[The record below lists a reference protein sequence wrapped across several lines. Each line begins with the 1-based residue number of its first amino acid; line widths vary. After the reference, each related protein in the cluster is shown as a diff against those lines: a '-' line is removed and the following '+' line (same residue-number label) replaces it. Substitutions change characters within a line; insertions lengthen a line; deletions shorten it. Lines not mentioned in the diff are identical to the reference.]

1 MQFKITLNAS
11 GRNSTI
17 PINYQ
22 YPLSAALYKIIA
34 KGDQDYACFLHE
46 TGYGRGFKLFT
57 FSDINCP
64 FVIKGDRLCLK
75 KGELSLHVCF
85 HIPEAMENF
94 VKGLFASENIDI
106 ADKKSKASFRVA
118 SVETLPNPLGSHTDN
133 EIVSME
139 VRPLSPIVSAIP
151 NKRGFDDY
159 LSPDDPRFT
168 ERLIFNWRSKIE
180 DCYDKA
186 TANDA
191 LLMME
196 MISAERPFKS
206 RLVTIKADTEDET
219 KIRGWMS
226 FGLKVTAEK
235 RFVELLLNAGTGVY
249 NAQGMGCVGVIDG
262 KNKNT

>member
-1 MQFKITLNAS
+1 MRFKITLNAN

-34 KGDQDYACFLHE
+34 KGDQDYAYFLHD

-57 FSDINCP
+57 FSDISCP

-75 KGELSLHVCF
+75 KDELTLHVCF
-85 HIPEAMENF
+85 HIPQAMENF
-94 VKGLFASENIDI
+94 IKGLFASENIAI
-106 ADKKSKASFRVA
+106 ADKKSKASFQVV
-118 SVETLPNPLGSHTDN
+118 SVETLPNPLGTRTDN
-133 EIVSME
+133 EIISME

-151 NKRGFDDY
+151 NERGYDDF

-196 MISAERPFKS
+196 MISAERQ
-206 RLVTIKADTEDET
+206 E
-219 KIRGWMS
+219 
-226 FGLKVTAEK
+226 LKYYP
-235 RFVELLLNAGTGVY
+235 GTDLRSEACTLIAPY
-249 NAQGMGCVGVIDG
+249 RN
-262 KNKNT
+262 